1 MREAVRRAAR
11 AGLIV
16 HVDRMAIDC
25 AMMCTGC
32 GWLRWP
38 EDPTAGDPQRRTP
51 ASSDTPMC
59 PHCGSRAW
67 LDLQHVPTW
76 DALQQVERYEAD
88 ARRGRP
94 IGIAGGVAAVA
105 LVGVAALAAVIASP
119 VLAGV
124 LGVCAIGGFS
134 FAARAIAAVPAPR
147 RLVPRRWSM
156 VVPPR
161 GVTNVVAR
169 DRVVTDARLR
179 APLSGRECVAYEVA
193 VRNDDDISADW
204 PTWSL
209 VEQRNAAF
217 AIAGERVGADD
228 VLLELDR
235 ERSTAEGEAVQNYLS
250 ARGIDPHAPDLVLY
264 ETIVEPGATM
274 ELRRAAKGNFILV
287 TPARAAAR

>member
-1 MREAVRRAAR
+1 MREAVRRASR
-11 AGLIV
+11 AGLLV
-16 HVDRMAIDC
+16 RVDRMEIEC

-38 EDPTAGDPQRRTP
+38 DDPTAGDPQRRTP

-59 PHCGSRAW
+59 PYCGSKAW

-76 DALQQVERYEAD
+76 EALQQVERYEVD
-88 ARRGRP
+88 ARRGKP
-94 IGIAGGVAAVA
+94 IGVAVGVAAVG
-105 LVGVAALAAVIASP
+105 LVGLASLAAVVASP

-124 LGVCAIGGFS
+124 LGACALAGFG
-134 FAARAIAAVPAPR
+134 FTARVIAAAPAPR

-161 GVTNVVAR
+161 GVASPVAR
-169 DRVVTDARLR
+169 DRIVTDARLR

-193 VRNDDDISADW
+193 VRRDNDARADW

-209 VEQRNAAF
+209 VDQRNVAF
-217 AIAGERVGADD
+217 AIAGERVDADD
-228 VLLELDR
+228 VLLELHR

-250 ARGIDPHAPDLVLY
+250 ARGIDPHAPHLVMY

-274 ELRRAAKGNFILV
+274 ELRRAADGTLVLV
-287 TPARAAAR
+287 TPARAATR